1 MTRVSTVCDIIQ
13 NLEQRHEIYLNFGN
27 WYETRWPHG
36 ETQVREVWV
45 LDFWL
50 SSLAMY

>member
-1 MTRVSTVCDIIQ
+1 MKFILTS
-13 NLEQRHEIYLNFGN
+13 EN
-27 WYETRWPHG
+27 WYETQWPHG

-50 SSLAMY
+50 GSLAIY